1 MKKILLSLLTI
12 FIIQGC
18 SQNSESESST
28 SSFVEYVWHTA
39 GPDFSSDNLAKLIS
53 DWNSIITY
61 SGCDMDGANILT
73 PLEASPDYDFIWV
86 LLWPS
91 KDSRDACWSDWMANY
106 DADWRENISGIMDFD
121 GENAYL
127 FQIKPNYMPKVQNT
141 SGSFTNRF
149 NFCNYNEGHSESSL
163 EEFSDS
169 IRSVYFT
176 DSYWNVLLEP
186 QFEPEAKPDF
196 VWLDLW
202 ASLEDKD
209 KAYNIYLQNESLTSM
224 SEEMFTCQYVDF
236 AGTVI
241 RS

>member
-53 DWNSIITY
+53 DWNSIITS

-91 KDSRDACWSDWMANY
+91 KDSRDACWSDWMAIY
-106 DADWRENISGIMDFD
+106 IADG
-121 GENAYL
+121 G
-127 FQIKPNYMPKVQNT
+127 K
-141 SGSFTNRF
+141 
-149 NFCNYNEGHSESSL
+149 NFFG
-163 EEFSDS
+163 
-169 IRSVYFT
+169 R
-176 DSYWNVLLEP
+176 
-186 QFEPEAKPDF
+186 
-196 VWLDLW
+196 
-202 ASLEDKD
+202 
-209 KAYNIYLQNESLTSM
+209 
-224 SEEMFTCQYVDF
+224 
-236 AGTVI
+236 
-241 RS
+241 

>member
-53 DWNSIITY
+53 DWNSIITS

-91 KDSRDACWSDWMANY
+91 KDSRDA
-106 DADWRENISGIMDFD
+106 
-121 GENAYL
+121 
-127 FQIKPNYMPKVQNT
+127 
-141 SGSFTNRF
+141 
-149 NFCNYNEGHSESSL
+149 SSTKWY
-163 EEFSDS
+163 
-169 IRSVYFT
+169 R
-176 DSYWNVLLEP
+176 
-186 QFEPEAKPDF
+186 
-196 VWLDLW
+196 
-202 ASLEDKD
+202 
-209 KAYNIYLQNESLTSM
+209 
-224 SEEMFTCQYVDF
+224 
-236 AGTVI
+236 
-241 RS
+241 